1 MKKSNKSSASKSS
14 EGGVGRRNFLKN
26 AAGGAMAAGA
36 AALVAKPVASA
47 AEAAATEPSPVVQ
60 VNSNQKYGSDFMV
73 DVLKY
78 LGVEYCAANT
88 SANFLG
94 LHESIINY
102 GGNQGPEWLTACHE
116 EHSVA
121 MAQGYFKIEGKP
133 MMILADATVGLM
145 HASMAVYN
153 SYADRVPVLL
163 FLGNKLDVTERG
175 GFTGGAHA
183 AQDPAGLVRDFTK
196 WDDSPV
202 SLQHFAES
210 AVRAYQIA
218 MTPPQEPVA
227 ILVESV
233 LADGVAPEGLRIP
246 KLTLNAPPAGDATA
260 VKEAARMLVEAE
272 NPLIVAGRVARTPE
286 GIDLLVEL
294 ADALQAQVWDQRQR
308 MNFPTN
314 NPLFTQRDSGADVIL
329 ALDVRDHYALG
340 HRGNAKTDART
351 IGISPVILNHKAVYG
366 EIGRYAEADLSI
378 PADPQATLPALI
390 EEVKRLTT
398 GDRRRVFEER
408 GASHRATH
416 LRVKEQARREAA
428 VGWNSIPISTA
439 RLSAEMWNVMKD
451 EDWSLVGK
459 DSWISFWPTRLW
471 DFTKP
476 YHFIGEQGASGI
488 GYAAPAAVGAA
499 LANKKYG
506 RISVNI
512 QCDGDLNYVSSV
524 LWTAVHHQIPLLEV
538 MHNNRGWHQEVMGL
552 TRTCANRNRGIEN
565 AHIGTTLIEPHI
577 DYAGLARSYGMYAE
591 GPIENANDL
600 GPALRRGIQRIKAGE
615 PALIDVV
622 TQPR

>member
-1 MKKSNKSSASKSS
+1 
-14 EGGVGRRNFLKN
+14 
-26 AAGGAMAAGA
+26 
-36 AALVAKPVASA
+36 
-47 AEAAATEPSPVVQ
+47 
-60 VNSNQKYGSDFMV
+60 MV
-73 DVLKY
+73 DVLKS
-78 LGVEYCAANT
+78 LDVEYCAANT

-121 MAQGYFKIEGKP
+121 MAQGYFKVEGKP

-153 SYADRVPVLL
+153 AYGDRVPVLL
-163 FLGNKLDVTERG
+163 FLGNMLDATERG
-175 GFTGGAHA
+175 GFTAGAHA

-210 AVRAYQIA
+210 TVRAYQIA
-218 MTPPQEPVA
+218 MTPPTEPVA
-227 ILVESV
+227 IIVEEA
-233 LADGVAPEGLRIP
+233 LADGLAPQGLRIP
-246 KLTLNAPPAGDATA
+246 KLTRNAPPAGEAAA
-260 VKEAARMLVEAE
+260 VREAARMLVAAE
-272 NPLIVAGRVARTPE
+272 NPLIVAGRVARDSE

-294 ADALQAQVWDQRQR
+294 AEALQAQVWDQRQR
-308 MNFPTN
+308 MNFPTR
-314 NPLFTQRDSGADVIL
+314 NPLFTQADSGADVIL
-329 ALDVRDHYALG
+329 ALDVRDHYGLG
-340 HRGNAKTDART
+340 HRANVKTAART
-351 IGISPVILNHKAVYG
+351 IDISPVMLSHKAVYG

-390 EEVKRLTT
+390 EEVRRLST
-398 GDRRRVFEER
+398 GDRRRVFAER
-408 GASHRATH
+408 GARHAAAH
-416 LRVKEQARREAA
+416 AAALEQARREAA
-428 VGWNSIPISTA
+428 VGWNSTPISTA
-439 RLSAEMWNVMKD
+439 RLAAEMWAVMKN

-471 DFTKP
+471 NFSKP

-506 RISVNI
+506 RLSVNI
-512 QCDGDLNYVSSV
+512 QHDGDLNYVPSV

-538 MHNNRGWHQEVMGL
+538 MHNNRGWHQEVMNL
-552 TRTCANRNRGIEN
+552 TRVCANRNRGIEN

-577 DYAGLARSYGMYAE
+577 DYAALAKSYGMYAE
-591 GPIENANDL
+591 GPIENPNDL
-600 GPALRRGIQRIKAGE
+600 GPALRRGVQRIKAGE
-615 PALIDVV
+615 PALIDAV

>member
-1 MKKSNKSSASKSS
+1 MKQSKKRS
-14 EGGVGRRNFLKN
+14 ERGVGRRNFLKN
-26 AAGGAMAAGA
+26 AAGGAVAAGA
-36 AALVAKPVASA
+36 AVLGAKPAAAQGASA
-47 AEAAATEPSPVVQ
+47 AAEPSPVVQ
-60 VNSNQKYGSDFMV
+60 ASSSEKWGSDFMV
-73 DVLKY
+73 DVLKS
-78 LGVEYCAANT
+78 LDIEYCAANT

-121 MAQGYFKIEGKP
+121 MAQGYFKVEGKP

-153 SYADRVPVLL
+153 AYADRVPVLL
-163 FLGNKLDVTERG
+163 FLGNMLDATERG
-175 GFTGGAHA
+175 GFTAGAHA

-210 AVRAYQIA
+210 TVRAYQIA
-218 MTPPQEPVA
+218 MTPPTEPVA
-227 ILVESV
+227 IIVEES
-233 LADGVAPEGLRIP
+233 LADGLAPPGLRIP
-246 KLTLNAPPAGDATA
+246 KLTRNAPPAGEAAA
-260 VKEAARMLVEAE
+260 VREAARMLVAAE
-272 NPLIVAGRVARTPE
+272 NPLIVAGRVARDSE

-294 ADALQAQVWDQRQR
+294 AEALQAQVWDQRQR
-308 MNFPTN
+308 MNFPTR
-314 NPLFTQRDSGADVIL
+314 NPLFTQADSGADVIL
-329 ALDVRDHYALG
+329 ALDVRDHYGLG
-340 HRGNAKTDART
+340 HRGNVKTSART
-351 IGISPVILNHKAVYG
+351 IDISPVMLSHKAVYG

-390 EEVKRLTT
+390 EEVRRLTT
-398 GDRRRVFEER
+398 GDRRRVFGER
-408 GASHRATH
+408 GARHAAEH
-416 LRVKEQARREAA
+416 LRVREQARREAA
-428 VGWNSIPISTA
+428 VGWNSTPISTA
-439 RLSAEMWNVMKD
+439 RLAAEMWAVMKN

-471 DFTKP
+471 NFSKP

-506 RISVNI
+506 RLSVNI
-512 QCDGDLNYVSSV
+512 QCDGDLNYVPSV

-538 MHNNRGWHQEVMGL
+538 MHNNRGWHQEVMNL
-552 TRTCANRNRGIEN
+552 TRVCANRNRGIEN

-577 DYAGLARSYGMYAE
+577 DYAALAKSYGMYAE
-591 GPIENANDL
+591 GPIENPNDL
-600 GPALRRGIQRIKAGE
+600 GPALRRGVQRIKAGE
-615 PALIDVV
+615 PALIDAV

>member
-1 MKKSNKSSASKSS
+1 MKQSKKSRERA
-14 EGGVGRRNFLKN
+14 VGRRNFLKN
-26 AAGGAMAAGA
+26 AAGGAVAAGA
-36 AALVAKPVASA
+36 AALGAKPAA
-47 AEAAATEPSPVVQ
+47 AEAASAAAGPPPVVQ
-60 VNSNQKYGSDFMV
+60 ASSSEKWGSDFMV
-73 DVLKY
+73 DVLKS
-78 LGVEYCAANT
+78 LDIEYCAANT

-121 MAQGYFKIEGKP
+121 MAQGYFKVEGKP

-153 SYADRVPVLL
+153 SYGDRVPVLL
-163 FLGNKLDVTERG
+163 FLGNKLDATERG
-175 GFTGGAHA
+175 GFTAGAHA

-202 SLQHFAES
+202 SLEHFAES
-210 AVRAYQIA
+210 TVRAYQIA
-218 MTPPQEPVA
+218 MTPPMEPVA
-227 ILVESV
+227 IIVEQE
-233 LADGVAPEGLRIP
+233 LADGLAPQGLRIP
-246 KLTLNAPPAGDATA
+246 KLTRNAPPAGEAAA
-260 VKEAARMLVEAE
+260 VREAARMLVAAE
-272 NPLIVAGRVARTPE
+272 NPLIVAGRVARNSE

-294 ADALQAQVWDQRQR
+294 AEALQAQVWDQRQR
-308 MNFPTN
+308 MNFPTY
-314 NPLFTQRDSGADVIL
+314 NPLFTQADSGADVIL
-329 ALDVRDHYALG
+329 ALDVRDHYGLG
-340 HRGNAKTDART
+340 HRGNVKTGART
-351 IGISPVILNHKAVYG
+351 IDISPVVLSHKAVYG

-390 EEVKRLTT
+390 EEVRRLST

-408 GASHRATH
+408 GARHAAAHASA
-416 LRVKEQARREAA
+416 LEQARREAA
-428 VGWNSIPISTA
+428 VGWNSTPISTA
-439 RLSAEMWNVMKD
+439 RLAAEMWAVMKN

-471 DFTKP
+471 NFSKP

-506 RISVNI
+506 RVSVNI

-538 MHNNRGWHQEVMGL
+538 MHNNRGWHQEVMNL

-577 DYAGLARSYGMYAE
+577 DYAALAKAYGMYAE
-591 GPIENANDL
+591 GPIENPNDL
-600 GPALRRGIQRIKAGE
+600 GPALRRGVQRIKAGE
-615 PALIDVV
+615 PALIDAV

>member
-1 MKKSNKSSASKSS
+1 MSKSKTKGKR
-14 EGGVGRRNFLKN
+14 EVGRRNFIKN
-26 AAGGAMAAGA
+26 AAGSAMAASA
-36 AALVAKPVASA
+36 AALVSKPAAAMAESAAVEPRPVA
-47 AEAAATEPSPVVQ
+47 Q
-60 VNSNQKYGSDFMV
+60 VTSNQKYGSDFMV
-73 DVLKY
+73 DVIKS
-78 LGVEYCAANT
+78 LGIEYCAANT

-102 GGNQGPEWLTACHE
+102 GGNQAPEWLTACHE

-163 FLGNKLDVTERG
+163 FLGNRLDATQRD

-183 AQDPAGLVRDFTK
+183 SQDPAGLVRGFTK

-210 AVRAYQIA
+210 TVRAYQTA
-218 MTPPQEPVA
+218 MTPPTEPVA
-227 ILVESV
+227 IIVESA
-233 LADGVAPEGLRIP
+233 LADGPAPDGLRIP
-246 KLTLNAPPAGDATA
+246 KLTLNSPPAGDRAA
-260 VKEAARMLVEAE
+260 VSEAARMLVAAE
-272 NPLIVAGRVARTPE
+272 NPLIVAGRVARSAE

-294 ADALQAQVWDQRQR
+294 AEALQAQVWDQRQR
-308 MNFPTN
+308 MNFPTYH
-314 NPLFTQRDSGADVIL
+314 PLFAQSDAGADVIL
-329 ALDVRDHYALG
+329 ALDVRDLYSLG
-340 HRGNAKTDART
+340 HRGNAKTAART
-351 IGISPVILNHKAVYG
+351 IGISPVTLSHKSVYG
-366 EIGRYAEADLSI
+366 ETGRYAESDLSI

-398 GDRRRVFEER
+398 GDRSRVFEER
-408 GASHRATH
+408 GARHGASHRRT
-416 LRVKEQARREAA
+416 RDQARREAA
-428 VGWNSIPISTA
+428 VGWNSSPISTA
-439 RLSAEMWNVMKD
+439 RLAAEMWAVMKD
-451 EDWSLVGK
+451 EDWSLLGK
-459 DSWISFWPTRLW
+459 DNWISFWPTRLW
-471 DFTKP
+471 DFSKT

-506 RISVNI
+506 RLSVNI

-538 MHNNRGWHQEVMGL
+538 MHNNRGWHQEVMAL
-552 TRTCANRNRGIEN
+552 TRTCASRNRGVEN
-565 AHIGTTLIEPHI
+565 AHIGTTLVEPHI
-577 DYAGLARSYGMYAE
+577 DYAALAKSYGMYAE
-591 GPIENANDL
+591 GPIENPYDL
-600 GPALRRGIQRIKAGE
+600 GPALRRGVERVKAGE
-615 PALIDVV
+615 PALIDAV